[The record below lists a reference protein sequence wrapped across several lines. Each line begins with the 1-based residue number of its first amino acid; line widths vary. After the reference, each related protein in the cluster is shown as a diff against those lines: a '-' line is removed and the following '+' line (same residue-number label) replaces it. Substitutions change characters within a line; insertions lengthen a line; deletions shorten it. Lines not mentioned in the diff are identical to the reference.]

1 MHSGNTS
8 TSYRALS
15 SKTYVK
21 LGEAAEAPFSPYY
34 QCGLG
39 QQHQVHK
46 ALGETGVWSSF
57 TGLLATVT
65 AEKASLAHYVPR
77 GALLVGRGSGM
88 EASVWRVEDSHLLI
102 LATLEAAFM
111 LLEPFTVLW

>member
-65 AEKASLAHYVPR
+65 AEKASFLTMSQGVHFWLGAVP
-77 GALLVGRGSGM
+77 
-88 EASVWRVEDSHLLI
+88 VWKLQYGGLRIVIYSSWQH
-102 LATLEAAFM
+102 
-111 LLEPFTVLW
+111 